1 MGKVIGIDLGTTNSC
16 VAVLENDQ
24 PVVITNAEGSRTT
37 PSVVAFSKDGE
48 RLVGDTA
55 RRQAAV
61 NVDRTFF
68 SIKREMGTNFRAKI
82 DGKQYTPQEISSMIL
97 RKLKKDAEG
106 YLGESVTDAV
116 ITVPAYFNDAQ
127 RQATKDAG
135 RIAGLNVLRIINEP
149 TSAALAYG
157 LDHGQPQ
164 KILVYDLGGGTFDV
178 SIIEIGDNLIE
189 VLATAGDNHLGGD
202 DFDARITDYLVMEFL
217 RTERIDL
224 RKDATAMQ
232 RVREEAEK
240 AKKVLSSSSTTSIN
254 LPFITTVKG
263 EPKHMEMTLT
273 RAKFNELTKDLVERT
288 SGPVQQAL
296 SDAGISASD
305 LGMVLLVGGSTRIPA
320 VYDEVTR
327 LTGKEPSRNLN
338 PDECVALGAA
348 VQGGKLGGALVAGS
362 QAAEIILM
370 DVTPLSLSI
379 ETVGGVA
386 TKIIDRNTTIP
397 TRYSQVFTTAGN
409 FQTSVDIKVLQG
421 ERQFAKDNKL
431 LGRFQLRGI
440 KAAPAGVPQIE
451 VTFDIDANGIVNV
464 SAKDLGTGKEQK
476 ITITSSTKLSEDE
489 INEKIKEA
497 ERYAEEDKKHKEEIE
512 TKNQAEGMIFEVEKQ
527 MNELGDKVNDSE
539 KTAVENA
546 KKDLQEA
553 LNNNAST
560 EDLKSK
566 MEALT
571 NAFYP
576 ISTRIYQEAQAAQG
590 AAGQAGPDMGAQQA
604 AGDQNSGAAHNGNT
618 VDADYEVV
626 DDDK

>member
-24 PVVITNAEGSRTT
+24 PAVITNAEGSRTT
-37 PSVVAFSKDGE
+37 PSVVAFTKDGE

-68 SIKREMGTNFRAKI
+68 SIKREMGSTFRAKI

-97 RKLKKDAEG
+97 RKLKKDAES
-106 YLGESVTDAV
+106 YLGETVSDAV

-157 LDHGQPQ
+157 LDHGEAQ

-202 DFDARITDYLVMEFL
+202 DFDARITEHLVMEFL
-217 RTERIDL
+217 RTERVDL
-224 RKDATAMQ
+224 RKDPTAMQ

-240 AKKVLSSSSTTSIN
+240 AKKVLSTSSTTTIN

-263 EPKHMEMTLT
+263 EPKHMDMTLS
-273 RAKFNELTKDLVERT
+273 RAQFDELTKDLVERT
-288 SGPVQQAL
+288 RGPVQQAL
-296 SDAGISASD
+296 SDAGIAASE

-320 VYDEVTR
+320 VYEEVR
-327 LTGKEPSRNLN
+327 RMTGKEPSRNLN

-379 ETVGGVA
+379 ETVGGIA

-397 TRYSQVFTTAGN
+397 TRYSQVFSTAAN

-451 VTFDIDANGIVNV
+451 VTFDIDANGIVQV
-464 SAKDLGTGKEQK
+464 SAKDLGTGRHQE
-476 ITITSSTKLSEDE
+476 ITITASSNLSDDE
-489 INEKIKEA
+489 IERAIREAAEYEATDGQRRAYIDSRSEA
-497 ERYAEEDKKHKEEIE
+497 ERLIR
-512 TKNQAEGMIFEVEKQ
+512 QVEKAC
-527 MNELGDKVNDSE
+527 NEQKKTMDKEVKKQIKPALAYLKKLVSRTKPGNVSE
-539 KTAVENA
+539 
-546 KKDLQEA
+546 D
-553 LNNNAST
+553 
-560 EDLKSK
+560 
-566 MEALT
+566 
-571 NAFYP
+571 
-576 ISTRIYQEAQAAQG
+576 
-590 AAGQAGPDMGAQQA
+590 QAGELRRATAELQKA
-604 AGDQNSGAAHNGNT
+604 A
-618 VDADYEVV
+618 EPIL
-626 DDDK
+626 

>member
-37 PSVVAFSKDGE
+37 PSVVAFTKDGE
-48 RLVGDTA
+48 RLVGDMA

-68 SIKREMGTNFRAKI
+68 SIKREMGSTFRAKI

-97 RKLKKDAEG
+97 RKLKKDAES
-106 YLGESVTDAV
+106 YLGETVSDAV

-157 LDHGQPQ
+157 LDHGEAQ

-202 DFDARITDYLVMEFL
+202 DFDARITEHLVMEFL
-217 RTERIDL
+217 RTERVDL
-224 RKDATAMQ
+224 RKDPTAMQ

-240 AKKVLSSSSTTSIN
+240 AKKVLSTSSTTTIN

-263 EPKHMEMTLT
+263 EPKHMDMTLS
-273 RAKFNELTKDLVERT
+273 RAQFNELTKDLVERT
-288 SGPVQQAL
+288 RGPVQQAL
-296 SDAGISASD
+296 SDAGIAASE

-320 VYDEVTR
+320 VYEEVR
-327 LTGKEPSRNLN
+327 RMTGKEPSRNLN

-379 ETVGGVA
+379 ETVGGIA

-397 TRYSQVFTTAGN
+397 TRYSQVFSTAAN

-451 VTFDIDANGIVNV
+451 VTFDIDANGIVQV
-464 SAKDLGTGKEQK
+464 SAKDLGTGRHQE
-476 ITITSSTKLSEDE
+476 ITITASSNLSDDE
-489 INEKIKEA
+489 IERAIREAAEYEATDGQRRAYIDSRSEA
-497 ERYAEEDKKHKEEIE
+497 ERLIR
-512 TKNQAEGMIFEVEKQ
+512 QVEKAC
-527 MNELGDKVNDSE
+527 NEQKKTMDKEVKKQIKPALAYLKKLVSRTKPGNVSE
-539 KTAVENA
+539 
-546 KKDLQEA
+546 D
-553 LNNNAST
+553 
-560 EDLKSK
+560 
-566 MEALT
+566 
-571 NAFYP
+571 
-576 ISTRIYQEAQAAQG
+576 
-590 AAGQAGPDMGAQQA
+590 QAGELRRATAELQKA
-604 AGDQNSGAAHNGNT
+604 A
-618 VDADYEVV
+618 EPIL
-626 DDDK
+626 

>member
-37 PSVVAFSKDGE
+37 PSVVAFTKDGE
-48 RLVGDTA
+48 RLMGDTA

-68 SIKREMGTNFRAKI
+68 SIKREMGSTFRAKI

-97 RKLKKDAEG
+97 RKLKKDAES
-106 YLGESVTDAV
+106 YLGETVSDAV

-157 LDHGQPQ
+157 LDHGEAQ

-202 DFDARITDYLVMEFL
+202 DFDARITEHLVMEFL
-217 RTERIDL
+217 RTERVDL
-224 RKDATAMQ
+224 RKDPTAMQ

-240 AKKVLSSSSTTSIN
+240 AKKVLSTSSTTTIN

-263 EPKHMEMTLT
+263 EPKHMDMTLS
-273 RAKFNELTKDLVERT
+273 RAQFDELTKDLVERT
-288 SGPVQQAL
+288 RGPVQQAL
-296 SDAGISASD
+296 SDAGIAASE

-320 VYDEVTR
+320 VYEEVR
-327 LTGKEPSRNLN
+327 RMTGKEPSRNLN

-379 ETVGGVA
+379 ETVGGIA

-397 TRYSQVFTTAGN
+397 TRYSQVFSTAAN

-451 VTFDIDANGIVNV
+451 VTFDIDANGIVQV
-464 SAKDLGTGKEQK
+464 SAKDLGTGRHQE
-476 ITITSSTKLSEDE
+476 ITITASSNLSDDE
-489 INEKIKEA
+489 IERAIREAAEYEATDGQRRAYIDSRSEA
-497 ERYAEEDKKHKEEIE
+497 ERLIR
-512 TKNQAEGMIFEVEKQ
+512 QVEKAC
-527 MNELGDKVNDSE
+527 NEQKKTMDKEVKKQIKPALAYLKKLVSRTKPRNVSE
-539 KTAVENA
+539 
-546 KKDLQEA
+546 D
-553 LNNNAST
+553 
-560 EDLKSK
+560 
-566 MEALT
+566 
-571 NAFYP
+571 
-576 ISTRIYQEAQAAQG
+576 
-590 AAGQAGPDMGAQQA
+590 QAGELRRATAELQKA
-604 AGDQNSGAAHNGNT
+604 AEPILQG
-618 VDADYEVV
+618 
-626 DDDK
+626 